1 MQTLISMNV
10 KKKILGILFQKGSI
24 QLMSDSNVL
33 TSIIEGVIEDVE
45 KRQVPISQVKE
56 QLENAPKLRKAYE
69 ALNKD
74 GMRLIAEIKRSS
86 PSKGDLS
93 AIENPVSLANDY
105 QSGGADLISVLT
117 ESRRFKG
124 NISDLI
130 AVRSAVDLP
139 VLRKDFIV
147 TEFQVYESRLLG
159 ADLMLLIVAGLLKSQ
174 LVDFYQLATELGMD
188 VLVEVHDLAE
198 AEIAVDIGSK
208 IIGVNCRNLKTLEV
222 NDKNFELILP
232 QLPAS
237 VLKVAESGISTRDQV
252 LSVQELGAKAVLIG
266 ETLVRTGNPVHTIK
280 ELLNR

>member
-1 MQTLISMNV
+1 MDV

-24 QLMSDSNVL
+24 QLMSDSNIL

-45 KRQVPISQVKE
+45 KRQVPISQIKE

>member
-1 MQTLISMNV
+1 MNV
-10 KKKILGILFQKGSI
+10 KREILGILFQKGSI

-45 KRQVPISQVKE
+45 KRKVPISQLKE
-56 QLENAPKLRKAYE
+56 QLENAPKLRNAYA
-69 ALNKD
+69 ALSKE
-74 GMRLIAEIKRSS
+74 GISLIAEIKRSS

-93 AIENPVSLANDY
+93 AIENPVSLARDY

-117 ESRRFKG
+117 EERRFKG
-124 NISDLI
+124 NIADLI
-130 AVRSAVDLP
+130 AVRTAVDVP

-147 TEFQVYESRLLG
+147 TEFQVYESRVLG
-159 ADLMLLIVAGLLKSQ
+159 ADLMLLIIAGLSKSQ

-237 VLKVAESGISTRDQV
+237 ILKVAESGISTREQV
-252 LSVQELGAKAVLIG
+252 LSVQELGAKAVLVG
-266 ETLVRTGNPVHTIK
+266 ETLVKTGNPVHTIK

>member
-1 MQTLISMNV
+1 MNV

-45 KRQVPISQVKE
+45 KRQVPISQINE
-56 QLENAPKLRKAYE
+56 QLTNAPKLRNAYE

-222 NDKNFELILP
+222 NDKNFDLILP

>member
-1 MQTLISMNV
+1 MNV
-10 KKKILGILFQKGSI
+10 KKKILGILFQKGLI

-45 KRQVPISQVKE
+45 KRKVPISQLKE
-56 QLENAPKLRKAYE
+56 QLANAPKLRNAYV

-93 AIENPVSLANDY
+93 AIENPVSLARDY

-117 ESRRFKG
+117 EERRFKG
-124 NISDLI
+124 NIADLI
-130 AVRSAVDLP
+130 AVRSAVDVP

-147 TEFQVYESRLLG
+147 TEFQVYESRVLG
-159 ADLMLLIVAGLLKSQ
+159 ADLMLLIVAGLSKSQ

-237 VLKVAESGISTRDQV
+237 VLKVAESGISTREQV

-266 ETLVRTGNPVHTIK
+266 ETLVKTGNPVHTIK

>member
-1 MQTLISMNV
+1 MNV

-45 KRQVPISQVKE
+45 KRKVPISQLNE
-56 QLENAPKLRKAYE
+56 QLANAPKLRNAYA

-237 VLKVAESGISTRDQV
+237 VLKVAESGISTREQV

>member
-1 MQTLISMNV
+1 MDV

-188 VLVEVHDLAE
+188 VLVEVHDLNE
-198 AEIAVDIGSK
+198 AEIAVNIGSK
-208 IIGVNCRNLKTLEV
+208 IIGVNCRNLKTLEI
-222 NDKNFELILP
+222 NSRSFELILP

-237 VLKVAESGISTRDQV
+237 VLKVAESGISNREQV
-252 LSVQELGAKAVLIG
+252 ISVQDLGAKAVLIG
-266 ETLVRTGNPVHTIK
+266 ETLVKTGNPVHTIK

>member
-1 MQTLISMNV
+1 MNV

>member
-1 MQTLISMNV
+1 MNV

-45 KRQVPISQVKE
+45 KRQVPISQIKE

-188 VLVEVHDLAE
+188 VLVEIHDLAE

>member
-1 MQTLISMNV
+1 MNV

-45 KRQVPISQVKE
+45 KRKVPISQLKE
-56 QLENAPKLRKAYE
+56 QLANAPKLRNAYA
-69 ALNKD
+69 ALSKE
-74 GMRLIAEIKRSS
+74 GISLIAEIKRSS

-117 ESRRFKG
+117 EERRFKG
-124 NISDLI
+124 NIADLI
-130 AVRSAVDLP
+130 AVRSAVDVP

-147 TEFQVYESRLLG
+147 TEFQVYESRVLG
-159 ADLMLLIVAGLLKSQ
+159 ADLMLLIVAGLSKSQ

-237 VLKVAESGISTRDQV
+237 VLKVAESGISTREQV

-266 ETLVRTGNPVHTIK
+266 ETLVKTGNPVHTIK

>member
-1 MQTLISMNV
+1 MNV

-24 QLMSDSNVL
+24 QLMSDSNIL

-45 KRQVPISQVKE
+45 KRQVPISQIKE

-93 AIENPVSLANDY
+93 AIENPVLLANDY

-266 ETLVRTGNPVHTIK
+266 ETLVRTGSPVHTIK

>member
-1 MQTLISMNV
+1 MNV

-45 KRQVPISQVKE
+45 KRQVPISQIKE

-188 VLVEVHDLAE
+188 VLVEIHDLAE

-208 IIGVNCRNLKTLEV
+208 IIGVNSRNLKTLEV
-222 NDKNFELILP
+222 NDKNFDLILP

>member
-1 MQTLISMNV
+1 MNV

-45 KRQVPISQVKE
+45 KRQVPISQIKE
-56 QLENAPKLRKAYE
+56 QLKNAPKLRNAYE

>member
-1 MQTLISMNV
+1 
-10 KKKILGILFQKGSI
+10 
-24 QLMSDSNVL
+24 MSNSNVL

-45 KRQVPISQVKE
+45 KRKVPISQIKE
-56 QLENAPKLRKAYE
+56 QLENAPKLRNAYA
-69 ALNKD
+69 ALSKE

-93 AIENPVSLANDY
+93 AIENPVSLANNY
-105 QSGGADLISVLT
+105 QNGGADLISVLT

-130 AVRSAVDLP
+130 SVRSAVDLP

-159 ADLMLLIVAGLLKSQ
+159 ADLMLLIIAGLSKSQ

-237 VLKVAESGISTRDQV
+237 VLKVAESGISTREQV

-266 ETLVRTGNPVHTIK
+266 ETLVKTGNPVHTIK

>member
-1 MQTLISMNV
+1 MNV

-45 KRQVPISQVKE
+45 KRQVPISQIKE

-222 NDKNFELILP
+222 NDKNFDLILP

>member
-1 MQTLISMNV
+1 MNV

-45 KRQVPISQVKE
+45 KRQVPISQIKE

-208 IIGVNCRNLKTLEV
+208 IIGVNSRNLKTLEV

>member
-1 MQTLISMNV
+1 MNV

-24 QLMSDSNVL
+24 QLMSNSNVL

-45 KRQVPISQVKE
+45 KRKVPISQIKE
-56 QLENAPKLRKAYE
+56 QLENAPKLRNAYA
-69 ALNKD
+69 ALSKE

-93 AIENPVSLANDY
+93 AIENPVSLANNY
-105 QSGGADLISVLT
+105 QNGGADLISVLT

-130 AVRSAVDLP
+130 SVRSAVDLP

-159 ADLMLLIVAGLLKSQ
+159 ADLMLLIIAGLSKSQ

-237 VLKVAESGISTRDQV
+237 VLKVAESGISTREQV

-266 ETLVRTGNPVHTIK
+266 ETLVKTGNPVHTIK

>member
-1 MQTLISMNV
+1 MNV

-45 KRQVPISQVKE
+45 KRQVPISQIKE
-56 QLENAPKLRKAYE
+56 QLTNAPKLRNAYE

-208 IIGVNCRNLKTLEV
+208 IIGVNSRNLKTLEV
-222 NDKNFELILP
+222 NDKNFDLILP

>member
-1 MQTLISMNV
+1 MNV
-10 KKKILGILFQKGSI
+10 KKKIHGILFQKGSI
-24 QLMSDSNVL
+24 QLMSDSNIL

-45 KRQVPISQVKE
+45 KRQVPISQIKE

-222 NDKNFELILP
+222 NDKNFDLILP

-266 ETLVRTGNPVHTIK
+266 ETLVRTGSPVHTIK

>member
-1 MQTLISMNV
+1 MNV
-10 KKKILGILFQKGSI
+10 KKKILGILFQKGLI
-24 QLMSDSNVL
+24 QLMSDSNIL

-45 KRQVPISQVKE
+45 QRKVPISQLND
-56 QLENAPKLRKAYE
+56 QLENAPKLRNAYA
-69 ALNKD
+69 ALNKE

-117 ESRRFKG
+117 EQRRFKG

-130 AVRSAVDLP
+130 TVRSAVDLP

-159 ADLMLLIVAGLLKSQ
+159 ADLMLLIVAGLSKSQ

-198 AEIAVDIGSK
+198 AEIAVEIGSK

-237 VLKVAESGISTRDQV
+237 VLKVAESGISTKDQV